1 MLTSSGDNRI
11 RAILESARTI
21 AVVGLSPRPTRAS
34 NQVARYLIAAG
45 YHVIP
50 VNPGHAEILGLPC
63 YPDLKAVPEPVDIVD
78 CFRRSD
84 QIQAIAEDAVAIG
97 AKVLWL
103 QFGVV
108 NEAAAEF
115 AEQAGLEVVRDR
127 CIKIDHA
134 VLGVRYRHGYA
145 TPSTRSAS

>member
-1 MLTSSGDNRI
+1 MQVDDANI
-11 RAILESARTI
+11 AAILERSHTI
-21 AVVGLSPRPTRAS
+21 AVVGLSPRPGRAS
-34 NQVARYLIAAG
+34 HQVARYLIAAG
-45 YHVIP
+45 YRVLP

-63 YPDLKAVPEPVDIVD
+63 YPDLMAVPEPVDIVD

-84 QIQAIAEDAVAIG
+84 RIQPIAEEAVAIG

-103 QFGVV
+103 QLGVV

-115 AEQAGLEVVRDR
+115 AARAGLAVVMDR

-134 VLGVRYRHGYA
+134 RLGVRRGRA
-145 TPSTRSAS
+145 ASTAFGRAPS

>member
-1 MLTSSGDNRI
+1 MIAIPNGEHI
-11 RAILESARTI
+11 RALLESARTI
-21 AVVGLSPRPTRAS
+21 AVVGLSPRPARAS

-63 YPDLKAVPEPVDIVD
+63 YPDLKQVPEPIDIVD

-103 QFGVV
+103 QLGVV

-134 VLGVRYRHGYA
+134 VLGVRYRQGDA